1 MRKTIRLLT
10 LFLVSMATTI
20 AIVALV
26 SIRKPNNEP
35 PRQERVLEQQS
46 DSAPTT
52 KPEPKPVDPIQE
64 QLNAMSLEEKI
75 AQLLIVENKGQTIT
89 EAEMSRLKE
98 APYGGYILMGD
109 NYGTLAGTRKFVEEL
124 QKRAKTKLIIA
135 TDQEGGLVQ
144 RIANISDRAATNIP
158 DMYSLGSTNDAG
170 LAQEVG
176 RVMAE
181 EMRAIGINVDFAPD
195 VDVFSNPNNSVIGKR
210 SFSDNPQVVTKMSM
224 ALARGLEE
232 NGVVATYKHFPG
244 HGDTAV
250 DSHLSLPVINRSR
263 NELERSDLV
272 PFRNAIE
279 NGAKIIMVGHIALPK
294 VTGDNTP
301 ASLSGT
307 IITDILR
314 REYKYDGLV
323 VTDAMNMGAITNNY
337 QEWDSYRRAINAGA
351 DMLVLPSNPEL
362 AIESIK
368 RNVKIERIDEA
379 AYRVL
384 KFKKENLEDYE
395 YLDESYFGG
404 AEHAEVVQ
412 RIR

>member
-1 MRKTIRLLT
+1 
-10 LFLVSMATTI
+10 
-20 AIVALV
+20 
-26 SIRKPNNEP
+26 
-35 PRQERVLEQQS
+35 
-46 DSAPTT
+46 
-52 KPEPKPVDPIQE
+52 
-64 QLNAMSLEEKI
+64 
-75 AQLLIVENKGQTIT
+75 
-89 EAEMSRLKE
+89 
-98 APYGGYILMGD
+98 
-109 NYGTLAGTRKFVEEL
+109 
-124 QKRAKTKLIIA
+124 
-135 TDQEGGLVQ
+135 
-144 RIANISDRAATNIP
+144 
-158 DMYSLGSTNDAG
+158 MYSLGSTNDAE

-195 VDVFSNPNNSVIGKR
+195 VDVFSNPNNNVIGKR

-250 DSHLSLPVINRSR
+250 DSHLSLPIINRSR
-263 NELERSDLV
+263 DELERSDLI

-395 YLDESYFGG
+395 YLDESYFGS
-404 AEHAEVVQ
+404 AEHAEVIQ

>member
-1 MRKTIRLLT
+1 MRKTIQLLT
-10 LFLVSMATTI
+10 LFLVSMTTTI

-46 DSAPTT
+46 DSAPTI

-75 AQLLIVENKGQTIT
+75 AQLLVVENKGQTIT

-109 NYGTLAGTRKFVEEL
+109 NYGTLASTRKFVEEL

-158 DMYSLGSTNDAG
+158 DMYSLGSTNDAR

-195 VDVFSNPNNSVIGKR
+195 VDVFSNPNNNVIGKR
-210 SFSDNPQVVTKMSM
+210 SFSDNPQVVTKMSI

-272 PFRNAIE
+272 PFWNAIE

-404 AEHAEVVQ
+404 AEHAEVIQ

>member
-1 MRKTIRLLT
+1 
-10 LFLVSMATTI
+10 
-20 AIVALV
+20 
-26 SIRKPNNEP
+26 
-35 PRQERVLEQQS
+35 
-46 DSAPTT
+46 
-52 KPEPKPVDPIQE
+52 
-64 QLNAMSLEEKI
+64 
-75 AQLLIVENKGQTIT
+75 
-89 EAEMSRLKE
+89 
-98 APYGGYILMGD
+98 MGD
-109 NYGTLAGTRKFVEEL
+109 NYGTLASTRKFVEEL

-135 TDQEGGLVQ
+135 TDQEGGPVQ

-158 DMYSLGSTNDAG
+158 DMYSLGSTNDAE

-195 VDVFSNPNNSVIGKR
+195 VDVFSNPNNNVIGKR
-210 SFSDNPQVVTKMSM
+210 SFSDNPQVVTKMPM

-250 DSHLSLPVINRSR
+250 DSHFNLPIINRSR
-263 NELERSDLV
+263 DELERSDLI

-314 REYKYDGLV
+314 REYKYDSLV

-395 YLDESYFGG
+395 YLDESYFGS

>member
-1 MRKTIRLLT
+1 MRKTIQLLT

-20 AIVALV
+20 AIVALA
-26 SIRKPNNEP
+26 SIRKPNGEP

-52 KPEPKPVDPIQE
+52 KPEPKLVDPIQE

-109 NYGTLAGTRKFVEEL
+109 NYGTLSSTRKFVEEL

-158 DMYSLGSTNDAG
+158 DMYSLGSTNDAR

-195 VDVFSNPNNSVIGKR
+195 VDVFSNPNNNVIGKR

-250 DSHLSLPVINRSR
+250 DSHLSLPIIDRSR
-263 NELERSDLV
+263 DELERSDLV
-272 PFRNAIE
+272 PFRNAVE

-395 YLDESYFGG
+395 YLDESYFGS
-404 AEHAEVVQ
+404 AEHAEVIQ